1 MQFAF
6 HRKIV
11 SNYEKAEIERTENIE
26 DRMCELEEKMIA
38 SMCLQ
43 ETENMRQHE
52 LLNDALGLTVK
63 ENEEFK
69 NTVAEEYI
77 DFFKNRERVKQDI
90 EEASKGIYQE
100 LVKLTTRFD

>member
-1 MQFAF
+1 
-6 HRKIV
+6 
-11 SNYEKAEIERTENIE
+11 
-26 DRMCELEEKMIA
+26 
-38 SMCLQ
+38 
-43 ETENMRQHE
+43 MRQHE

-90 EEASKGIYQE
+90 EEASKGLYVE